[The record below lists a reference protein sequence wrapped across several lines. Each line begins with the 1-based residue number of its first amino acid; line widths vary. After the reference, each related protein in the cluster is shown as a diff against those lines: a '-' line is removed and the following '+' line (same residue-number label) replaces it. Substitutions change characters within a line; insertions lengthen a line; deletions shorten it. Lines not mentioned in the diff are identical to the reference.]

1 MVVVQHALVCCKVEL
16 MIVERKLAEADG
28 AILVDDASNLDHAA
42 SRELLVIF
50 VADDLDLFAYSAD
63 C

>member
-1 MVVVQHALVCCKVEL
+1 

-28 AILVDDASNLDHAA
+28 AILVDDASDLYHAA
-42 SRELLVIF
+42 SRELLVVF